1 MRERD
6 RSAGYALRS
15 VNGHNF
21 AKTCIFNSMTG
32 RDLKQGERAKVESV
46 TLPPEL
52 KERLRYLSVYDG
64 ATLLLLKRI
73 FKKTFLLQ
81 AESCKFA
88 VSREV
93 AEGIKVCK
101 IQYCS

>member
-1 MRERD
+1 
-6 RSAGYALRS
+6 
-15 VNGHNF
+15 
-21 AKTCIFNSMTG
+21 MTV